1 MTKSRGMSLFFLV
14 FSLTLANQRSGES
27 SCKRLSNS
35 NSGARSARLLGAN
48 HHREPFSRVAAS
60 AASPSRLVTS
70 RQPRSP
76 SRTREEPGALQ
87 RSDGGEGRKNLTNYH
102 PLSSSTCTAGAFFSF
117 FFSILFCFTPRKR
130 AIITRPASSCNFH
143 FYNR

>member
-14 FSLTLANQRSGES
+14 FPLTLANQRSGGS
-27 SCKRLSNS
+27 SCKRLSDS
-35 NSGARSARLLGAN
+35 DSGARSARSLGAN

-102 PLSSSTCTAGAFFSF
+102 PLSSSTCTAAAFFFLFLFNSF
-117 FFSILFCFTPRKR
+117 LFYPPE
-130 AIITRPASSCNFH
+130 TRNNYPPCVKP
-143 FYNR
+143 